1 MSIQSQINRIAAN
14 VRNTLDIIAGA
25 GITVPAAAGSDD
37 LPALTDALANGDID
51 CGVFG
56 DAASV
61 GNIDA
66 GTF

>member
-25 GITVPAAAGSDD
+25 GITVPATAGSDE
-37 LPALTDALANGDID
+37 LPGLADALANGDID
-51 CGVFG
+51 CGLFG
-56 DAASV
+56 DTASV
-61 GNIDA
+61 GDIDA

>member
-14 VRNTLDIIAGA
+14 VRNTLDIIAAA
-25 GITVPAAAGSDD
+25 GITVPATAKSDD
-37 LPALTDALANGDID
+37 LPGLADALANGDID

-56 DAASV
+56 DAASA